1 MVVCVPLLNNFKGC
15 MTKYGGFAK
24 EKANKGDKPPHGGS
38 AKRPKQQQETEGFE
52 LLGRS
57 AKKKD
62 GTNIIEI

>member
-15 MTKYGGFAK
+15 TTKYWGFAK

-52 LLGRS
+52 LLGNC
-57 AKKKD
+57 AKKPEKS
-62 GTNIIEI
+62 NSIII